1 MVPWASYSARVD
13 YLNHGAGETPRRCLM
28 RLTSSGFF
36 PSPYRCFVSPG
47 CLDYRGATYV
57 LESRWWCVE
66 TCVVMPSEY
75 G

>member
-13 YLNHGAGETPRRCLM
+13 YLNHGAGDTPRRCLM

-47 CLDYRGATYV
+47 CLDG
-57 LESRWWCVE
+57 EVE
-66 TCVVMPSEY
+66 DSSDSGLLTCVALTWEGGLGRM
-75 G
+75 